1 MKQNHFSKMDFI
13 ADEIEHLDKHSDDSG
28 EESSPE
34 VKAALK
40 RGVDAVR
47 QLDPL
52 VRERYRD
59 EPEKLAEWLS
69 IMNEFADVLAADE
82 AERLKAE
89 TEAAKEAEGL
99 KLAAEIDEVMER
111 INADVDRLSADDG
124 PNLETE
130 RVLEE
135 SFAALHDLDV
145 QMRLRCRDFPEQLE
159 KWKEMM
165 KEWEEA
171 EALFERGR
179 EFEASEPAN

>member
-13 ADEIEHLDKHSDDSG
+13 ADEIEYLDKHSDDSG

-40 RGVDAVR
+40 KCVDTVR

-52 VRERYRD
+52 VRERFRD
-59 EPEKLAEWLS
+59 EPEPLAEWLS
-69 IMNEFADVLAADE
+69 IMNEFADVLAEDE
-82 AERLKAE
+82 AERREAE
-89 TEAAKEAEGL
+89 AEAAKEAEGF
-99 KLAAEIDEVMER
+99 KLAAEIRAVMKR
-111 INADVDRLSADDG
+111 INADIDRLTAHDG

-130 RVLEE
+130 TVLEQT
-135 SFAALHDLDV
+135 FAALHDLDV

-159 KWKEMM
+159 RWKGMM

-179 EFEASEPAN
+179 EREAAEPAN